1 MLRLRTVGFPH
12 SRLGCADLSPV
23 PEFSQSSHLARRL
36 CPAEGGRGG
45 SCCPRG
51 SRKLCQGRTLD
62 MSFTWSSCSPACPCS
77 VLCQQLFLPQLHH
90 GPCRAAEAQPG
101 WAPPLWFS
109 PLSSHPGGTFH
120 LEHSQVPG
128 SPTRSTLP
136 MPSTCSDSVSCEHRA
151 QGQWPLAL
159 LFHIKNQPQHNVLQ
173 TMFLPNKPDSSPRG
187 HSPIKP
193 GTSAELRLPRQRDD
207 KEQEVDRAGG
217 SGQCQLLWCSQHS

>member
-23 PEFSQSSHLARRL
+23 PEFSQSSHLARHL

-62 MSFTWSSCSPACPCS
+62 RSLTRSSCSPACPCS

-109 PLSSHPGGTFH
+109 LSLPI
-120 LEHSQVPG
+120 LEGLFTWNTLRCPDLLQGALCPCPPRALIQCPV
-128 SPTRSTLP
+128 ST
-136 MPSTCSDSVSCEHRA
+136 
-151 QGQWPLAL
+151 G
-159 LFHIKNQPQHNVLQ
+159 
-173 TMFLPNKPDSSPRG
+173 PRG
-187 HSPIKP
+187 S
-193 GTSAELRLPRQRDD
+193 S
-207 KEQEVDRAGG
+207 
-217 SGQCQLLWCSQHS
+217 LLLCCFI